1 MFDGA
6 HTSIRGSRVSL
17 VSRTAARMAVATNL
31 VLPHPGGPCTSCN
44 DPRSGTLGPD
54 GMWGN
59 SSARR
64 RGSRIGSQVL
74 GAMNLAPA
82 RSCDAFRSISPSLN
96 NAVNRAVMGSS
107 SGTRGSLSSGASSSE
122 SDSEKNLTCDAA
134 LAPMSKGMKGTLG
147 ATCAAATI
155 LCWVM
160 TVSSTSTL
168 VTFPSNPRGL
178 LPPIHNPTGALF
190 KVLPIDESRVPLAPP
205 LASKAASMR
214 TLAPVT
220 MASMGCLWVSSRITN
235 TVPGLRQS
243 SFRFLPKKPR
253 ASPSD
258 ASMATQ
264 LCNPAP
270 RFLSPPAPASFS
282 ITDIDLLRDPFA
294 KDLASVALASSKAI
308 ASCTA

>member
-1 MFDGA
+1 
-6 HTSIRGSRVSL
+6 
-17 VSRTAARMAVATNL
+17 
-31 VLPHPGGPCTSCN
+31 
-44 DPRSGTLGPD
+44 
-54 GMWGN
+54 MWGN

-82 RSCDAFRSISPSLN
+82 RSCDGFRSISPPLN
-96 NAVNRAVMGSS
+96 NAVNRTVMGSS

-178 LPPIHNPTGALF
+178 LPPIHKPTGALF
-190 KVLPIDESRVPLAPP
+190 KVLLDESRCPLEP
-205 LASKAASMR
+205 LCDSKACSMR

-220 MASMGCLWVSSRITN
+220 MASMGCLWALSRITN

-243 SFRFLPKKPR
+243 SFRFLPAKPR